1 MGSIEKADMLRN
13 VVEYEEIPDSTI
25 DGDNQSRKITLRSK
39 ISLLILILINFLN
52 YMDRYTISSEYF
64 NVFYPFRIPPKWFRI
79 SWAKRNILLDS
90 GGL

>member
-13 VVEYEEIPDSTI
+13 VVEYEEIPDSTVH
-25 DGDNQSRKITLRSK
+25 GDNQARKIPLRSK

-64 NVFYPFRIPPKWFRI
+64 NALSV
-79 SWAKRNILLDS
+79 
-90 GGL
+90 